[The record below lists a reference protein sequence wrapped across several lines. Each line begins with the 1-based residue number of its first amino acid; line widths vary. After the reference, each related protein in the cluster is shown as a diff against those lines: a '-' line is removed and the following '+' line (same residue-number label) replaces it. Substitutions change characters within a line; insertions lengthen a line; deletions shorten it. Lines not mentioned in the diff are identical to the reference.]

1 MDQLWTITFVAVF
14 AAAFAVAHW
23 HDREEAKR
31 RERIDVGDGGGGDR
45 VAGSDGG
52 EPPGTRYP
60 LATARGS
67 DESCTGRARE
77 IDVYARRWPSYN
89 AGMKSFEWARAGYT
103 VAVLGVV
110 AALCALKL
118 FGTHVNST
126 TVALGLLLVV
136 LFVATAWGSGP
147 AVLASLLGVLCFNFF
162 YLPPVGRWTIDDP
175 DNWVALLA
183 FLVTAVT
190 AGQLSSRSKR
200 RAEEADAG
208 RQEIERLYRELQDAF
223 ERASQA
229 KALEQSERLKSAL
242 LDAVSHDLRTPLT
255 SIKASVTTLLEE
267 TRPEV
272 EEEAAALDAEG
283 RREMLEVID
292 EETDRLNRFVEG
304 LVEMARI
311 EAGEMR
317 LRQRWGSIEEIV
329 SAALER
335 AAPLTRGHD
344 VRVEMDEGLPA
355 VRVDARAVAEVVYT
369 LLDNAA
375 KYSPAL
381 TRIGVFAES
390 AGDGDV
396 RLVIEDEGPGVPFE
410 LRERVFDKFF
420 RAMRDGD
427 AGTPKPSGTGMGL
440 AIAKGIVEAHGGS
453 IHIEEAHGGRG
464 SRVVVTLPVGEDE
477 VKAFGD
483 ARELG
488 VGEDER
494 QAAHTRS

>member
-1 MDQLWTITFVAVF
+1 MK
-14 AAAFAVAHW
+14 AFGW
-23 HDREEAKR
+23 R
-31 RERIDVGDGGGGDR
+31 
-45 VAGSDGG
+45 S
-52 EPPGTRYP
+52 
-60 LATARGS
+60 
-67 DESCTGRARE
+67 
-77 IDVYARRWPSYN
+77 
-89 AGMKSFEWARAGYT
+89 AGYT

-110 AALCALKL
+110 AMTGLLKL
-118 FGTHVNST
+118 SGSHVNST

-136 LFVATAWGSGP
+136 LFVATAWGSRP

-175 DNWVALLA
+175 DNWVALFA

-190 AGQLSSRSKR
+190 AGQLNARARR

-208 RQEIERLYRELQDAF
+208 RREIERLYRELQDAF

-242 LDAVSHDLRTPLT
+242 LDAVTHDLRTPLT

-267 TRPEV
+267 AAPEGD

-283 RREMLEVID
+283 RRDMLEVID

-335 AAPLTRGHD
+335 AAPLTRGHE
-344 VRVEMDEGLPA
+344 VRARMGEGLPA
-355 VRVDARAVAEVVYT
+355 VRLDARAVAEVVYT

-375 KYSPAL
+375 KYSPAG
-381 TRIGVFAES
+381 TRIGVYAES
-390 AGDGDV
+390 AGDGTV
-396 RLVIEDEGPGVPFE
+396 RLGVEDEGPGIPPE
-410 LRERVFDKFF
+410 LHERVFDKFF

-427 AGTPKPSGTGMGL
+427 AGAPKPSGTGMGL
-440 AIAKGIVEAHGGS
+440 AIAKGIVEAHGGR
-453 IHIEEAHGGRG
+453 IRVEEGPSGRG
-464 SRVVVTLPVGEDE
+464 SRVVVTLPVGDE
-477 VKAFGD
+477 EEAAVGAGK
-483 ARELG
+483 LG
-488 VGEDER
+488 VDFDER
-494 QAAHTRS
+494 EATDTGG